1 MNMANKNNGKSRRP
15 KPMTTKAGPTRDRKR
30 RYDNGGKLK
39 K

>member
-1 MNMANKNNGKSRRP
+1 MARGKASRSKGRP
-15 KPMTTKAGPTRDRKR
+15 KPMTPKAGVKKG